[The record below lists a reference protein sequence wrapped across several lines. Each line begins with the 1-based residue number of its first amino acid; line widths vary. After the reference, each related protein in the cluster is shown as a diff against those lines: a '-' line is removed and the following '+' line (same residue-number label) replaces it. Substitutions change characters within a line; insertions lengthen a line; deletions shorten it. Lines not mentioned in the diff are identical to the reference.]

1 MPKIHTIDLNF
12 QNGNESIATYLIET
26 EQGPV
31 LVDPGPYSTFE
42 NLKKGIENLGFNLID
57 VENILITHI
66 HFDHAGAAW
75 KFTEHGATIFVNPIG
90 LPHLKNP
97 EKLWESA
104 KMIYGDSMDRLWGKM
119 EPIDEEYLVT
129 LGDGQSVEFGDTV
142 FQTIYTPG
150 HAVHHNAYVLDDVIF
165 TGDVAG
171 VKINNGPVAP
181 PCPPPDI
188 NIELWKQSIEKLRKV
203 NAKGI
208 YPTHYGLHENVEE
221 HFTQLENELDDWAN
235 YMKPMYDDKLSPE
248 EITPIFVDYIIKKYK
263 DQGLSADE
271 IQVYEYANPTW
282 MSVNGLL
289 RYWKLK
295 EQGRI

>member
-75 KFTEHGATIFVNPIG
+75 KFTEHGATIFVHPVG

-119 EPIDEEYLVT
+119 KPIEEEYLVP

-188 NIELWKQSIEKLRKV
+188 NIELWKQSINKLRKV

-263 DQGLSADE
+263 DQGLSSDE

>member
-75 KFTEHGATIFVNPIG
+75 KFTEHGATIFVHPVG

-119 EPIDEEYLVT
+119 KPIDEEYLVP
-129 LGDGQSVEFGDTV
+129 LGDGQTVEFGDTV

-188 NIELWKQSIEKLRKV
+188 NIELWKQSINKLRKV

>member
-12 QNGNESIATYLIET
+12 KNGNESIATYLIET

-75 KFTEHGATIFVNPIG
+75 KFTEHGATIFVHPVG

-104 KMIYGDSMDRLWGKM
+104 KMIYGDSMDSLWGKM
-119 EPIDEEYLVT
+119 KPIDEEYLVP

-188 NIELWKQSIEKLRKV
+188 NIELWKQSINKLRKV

-208 YPTHYGLHENVEE
+208 YPTHYGLHENVED

>member
-12 QNGNESIATYLIET
+12 QHENEAIATYLIET
-26 EQGPV
+26 EQGPI

-42 NLKKGIENLGFNLID
+42 NLKAGIEALGWRVID
-57 VENILITHI
+57 IENILITHI

-75 KFTEHGATIFVNPIG
+75 KFTEHGATVFVNPIG

-104 KMIYGDSMDRLWGKM
+104 KMIYGDNMDSLWGEMK
-119 EPIDEEYLVT
+119 PIDEEFLVG
-129 LGDGQSVEFGDTV
+129 LSDGQSVEFGDAV
-142 FQTIYTPG
+142 FETIYTPG

-171 VKINNGPVAP
+171 VKIENGPVVP

-188 NIELWKQSIEKLRKV
+188 NIELWKESIAKLRKL

-208 YPTHYGLHENVEE
+208 YPTHYGYHENVDE
-221 HFTQLENELDDWAN
+221 HFNQLEIVLDD
-235 YMKPMYDDKLSPE
+235 D
-248 EITPIFVDYIIKKYK
+248 V
-263 DQGLSADE
+263 
-271 IQVYEYANPTW
+271 
-282 MSVNGLL
+282 LL
-289 RYWKLK
+289 
-295 EQGRI
+295 

>member
-42 NLKKGIENLGFNLID
+42 NLKKGIENLGFKLID

-75 KFTEHGATIFVNPIG
+75 KFTEHGATIFVHPVG

-119 EPIDEEYLVT
+119 KPIDEEYLVP

-171 VKINNGPVAP
+171 VKISNGPVAP

-188 NIELWKQSIEKLRKV
+188 NIELWKQSINKLRKV

>member
-12 QNGNESIATYLIET
+12 QHENEAIATYLIET
-26 EQGPV
+26 EQGPI
-31 LVDPGPYSTFE
+31 LVDPGPYSTFD
-42 NLKKGIENLGFNLID
+42 NLKAGIEALGWRVID
-57 VENILITHI
+57 IENILITHI

-75 KFTEHGATIFVNPIG
+75 KFTEHGATVFVNPIG

-97 EKLWESA
+97 EKLWDSA
-104 KMIYGDSMDRLWGKM
+104 KQIYGDQMETLWGEMK
-119 EPIDEEYLVT
+119 PIDEEFLVG
-129 LGDGQSVEFGDTV
+129 LANGQSVEFGDVV

-150 HAVHHNAYVLDDVIF
+150 HAVHHNAYLLDDVIF

-171 VKINNGPVAP
+171 VKIENGPVVP

-188 NIELWKQSIEKLRKV
+188 NIELWKESIAKLRKLK
-203 NAKGI
+203 AKGI
-208 YPTHYGLHENVEE
+208 YPTHYGYHENVDE
-221 HFTQLENELDDWAN
+221 HFDQLEKVLDEWSN
-235 YMKPMYDDKLSPE
+235 YMKPMYDDQIPAE
-248 EITPIFVDYIIKKYK
+248 QIVPVFVDFITKSYK
-263 DQGLSADE
+263 DKGLTEDQ

-295 EQGRI
+295 DQGRL

>member
-12 QNGNESIATYLIET
+12 QNENEAIATYLIET
-26 EQGPV
+26 EQGPI

-42 NLKKGIENLGFNLID
+42 NLKAGIEALGWRVID
-57 VENILITHI
+57 IENILITHI

-75 KFTEHGATIFVNPIG
+75 KFTEHGATIFLNPIG

-104 KMIYGDSMDRLWGKM
+104 KMIYGDDMDRLWGEMK
-119 EPIDEEYLVT
+119 PIDEEYLVG
-129 LGDGQSVEFGDTV
+129 LADGQSVEFGDAV
-142 FQTIYTPG
+142 FQTVYTPG

-171 VKINNGPVAP
+171 VKIENGPVVP

-188 NIELWKQSIEKLRKV
+188 NIELWKESIAKLRKI

-208 YPTHYGLHENVEE
+208 YPTHYGYHEDLEN
-221 HFTQLENELDDWAN
+221 HFDQLEKSLNDWSN
-235 YMKPMYDDKLSPE
+235 YIKPMYDDQIPNE
-248 EITPIFVDYIIKKYK
+248 EIVPVFVDYVTKNYK
-263 DQGLSADE
+263 DLGLTEDQ
-271 IQVYEYANPTW
+271 IQLYEYANPCW
-282 MSVNGLL
+282 MSVNGLM

-295 EQGRI
+295 EQGRL

>member
-75 KFTEHGATIFVNPIG
+75 KFTEHGATIFVHPVG

-104 KMIYGDSMDRLWGKM
+104 KMIYGDSMDSLWGKM
-119 EPIDEEYLVT
+119 KPIDEEYLVP

-188 NIELWKQSIEKLRKV
+188 NIELWKQSINKLRKV

>member
-1 MPKIHTIDLNF
+1 MLKIHTIDLNF
-12 QNGNESIATYLIET
+12 LGGNEAIASYLIET

-42 NLKKGIENLGFNLID
+42 NLEKGIEALGFRVID
-57 VENILITHI
+57 IENVLITHI

-75 KFTEHGATIFVNPIG
+75 KFTKHGATVFVNPIG

-97 EKLWESA
+97 QKLWDSA
-104 KMIYGDSMDRLWGKM
+104 QMIYGDDMNRLWGKM
-119 EPIDEEYLVT
+119 EAIDEEFLVP
-129 LGDGQSVEFGDTV
+129 LSDGQSVEFGDAV
-142 FQTIYTPG
+142 FNTIYTPG

-171 VKINNGPVAP
+171 VKIENGPVVP

-188 NIELWKQSIEKLRKV
+188 NIELWKESINKLRKI
-203 NAKGI
+203 NAKTI
-208 YPTHYGLHENVEE
+208 YPTHYGAHHNLEE
-221 HFTQLENELDDWAN
+221 HFNQLEKVLDDWAN
-235 YMKPMYDDKLSPE
+235 YMKPMYDDKLTAE
-248 EITPIFVDYIIKKYK
+248 EITPVFVDYVIKRYK
-263 DQGLSADE
+263 EEGLSEDE
-271 IQVYEYANPTW
+271 IQIYEFANPTF